1 MRTLSAK
8 NVYSISARKFPFTG
22 IWAEVFDQP
31 ERGGAWIIYGA
42 EKNGKTSFALMLA
55 NYLSSLERV
64 LYISAEEGM
73 QDNFKRAMFRA
84 GISPENRTLKFT
96 DYMPIEELKARLQ
109 KRKSERII
117 FIDNITVYKDE
128 LKDRV
133 LWNLIKEHPSTTF
146 IFLAHEEKG
155 EPYTATAKACRRYAK
170 VIIQVQG
177 LTAFVSGRVNGKGG
191 RIIIDEEK
199 AALQFGDR
207 INEEAPKG
215 SENSLGRSKV

>member
-8 NVYSISARKFPFTG
+8 NVYSIAARKFPFTG

-31 ERGGAWIIYGA
+31 ERGGAWIIYGP

-96 DYMPIEELKARLQ
+96 DYLPIEDLKERLQ

-117 FIDNITVYKDE
+117 FLDNITVYKDE

-133 LWNLIKEHPSTTF
+133 LWNLIKEHPTTTF

-170 VIIQVQG
+170 VIVQVDG
-177 LTAFVSGRVNGKGG
+177 LVAFVSGRVNGKGG
-191 RIIIDEEK
+191 RIVIDPEK
-199 AALQFGDR
+199 AALRFGDS
-207 INEEAPKG
+207 INENTGHNE
-215 SENSLGRSKV
+215 

>member
-1 MRTLSAK
+1 MRTLSVK
-8 NVYSISARKFPFTG
+8 NVYSKIARKMPFTG
-22 IWAEVFDQP
+22 IWEQVFDQP
-31 ERGGAWIIYGA
+31 EYGGAWIIYGP
-42 EKNGKTSFALMLA
+42 EKNGKTLFALMLA
-55 NYLSSLERV
+55 NYLSTIEKT

-73 QDNFKRAMFRA
+73 QDSFKKAMFRA
-84 GISPENRTLKFT
+84 GISPENQTLKFT
-96 DYMPIEELKARLQ
+96 DYLPIEELKERLG

-133 LWNLIKEHPSTTF
+133 LWNLIKEYPHITF

-177 LTAFVSGRVNGKGG
+177 LTALVSGRVNGKGG
-191 RIIIDEEK
+191 RIVIDEEK
-199 AALQFGDR
+199 AALRFGDSV
-207 INEEAPKG
+207 NEE
-215 SENSLGRSKV
+215 

>member
-8 NVYSISARKFPFTG
+8 NVYSIAARKFPFTG
-22 IWAEVFDQP
+22 IWAEVFDCP

-55 NYLSSLERV
+55 NYLSSLEKV

-73 QDNFKRAMFRA
+73 QDSFKRAMFRA

-96 DYMPIEELKARLQ
+96 DYLPIEDLKERLT

-117 FIDNITVYKDE
+117 FLDNITVYKDE

-133 LWNLIKEHPSTTF
+133 LWNLIKEHPTTTF

-155 EPYTATAKACRRYAK
+155 EPYSATAKACRRYAK
-170 VIIQVQG
+170 IIVRVEG
-177 LTAFVSGRVNGKGG
+177 LVAFVSGRVNGRGG
-191 RIIIDEEK
+191 HIVIDPEK
-199 AALQFGDR
+199 AALRFGDR
-207 INEEAPKG
+207 INEE
-215 SENSLGRSKV
+215 RSIQNEA